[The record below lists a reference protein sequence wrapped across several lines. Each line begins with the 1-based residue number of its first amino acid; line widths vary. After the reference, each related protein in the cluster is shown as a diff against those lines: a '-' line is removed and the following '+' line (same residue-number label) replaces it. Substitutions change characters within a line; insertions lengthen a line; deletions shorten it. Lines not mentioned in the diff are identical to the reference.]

1 MDVYASKE
9 KNRSYL
15 GLIIVVAIL
24 LVFGLLMIYS
34 ASSSLAYVYRDG
46 DVFYY
51 FKRQAVWIIVGSLV
65 GYYFF
70 RIKYEGL
77 RTLGYFITIAS
88 VVLIIYTIPK
98 ALFNIDMPFVNTL
111 NGATR
116 WIDLV
121 LFDLQPSELFKF
133 GIIIFTGAWLTMSS
147 STQKRIEQF
156 LKNYRDREYTYKL
169 LNFIYLLFPVVVV
182 VFGSMLILL
191 QKDFDTIVIIFV
203 GFIAAYYV
211 GVDKKYQKTAIVV
224 VTLLGLFAS
233 IFALVGV
240 EYRRARVE
248 SFVQILIEGEPSADA
263 KADESFQVW
272 NGLVG
277 IGSGGIFGL
286 GYGESRQKLFF
297 LQEAAY
303 TDSIFAIVGEE
314 FGLVGSISVLVM
326 FMVFISQGYGIAK
339 NTNSKFDNIIATGL
353 TTGIAS
359 QAFLNIAANLAVIPF
374 GGITLPFISYGGSS
388 TVISLVS
395 VAILVKISQGGEKA
409 TIKIQRFR

>member
-1 MDVYASKE
+1 MDVYANKE
-9 KNRSYL
+9 KPKSYL
-15 GLIIVVAIL
+15 GLVIVVAIL

-46 DVFYY
+46 DLFYY
-51 FKRQAVWIIVGSLV
+51 FKRQGIWIILGCLV
-65 GYYFF
+65 GYYFIK
-70 RIKYEGL
+70 IKYEGL
-77 RTLGYFITIAS
+77 RKLGYIFTGFS
-88 VVLIIYTIPK
+88 LLLIVYTLPK
-98 ALFNIDMPFVNTL
+98 ALFNIDMPLVNTL

-116 WIDLV
+116 WIDLG

-133 GIIIFTGAWLTMSS
+133 GIIIFTAAWLTMSS
-147 STQKRIEQF
+147 STQKSIEQF

-182 VFGSMLILL
+182 LLGSLLILL
-191 QKDFDTIVIIFV
+191 QKDFDTIVIIYV
-203 GFIAAYYV
+203 GFIAAYYI

-224 VTLLGLFAS
+224 VTLMGIIAS

-240 EYRRARVE
+240 EYRRERVNA
-248 SFVQILIEGEPSADA
+248 FVQILVDGEPSNAA
-263 KADESFQVW
+263 KADEGFQVW

-314 FGLVGSISVLVM
+314 FGLVGSVSVMVL
-326 FMVFISQGYGIAK
+326 FMVFISQGYTIAK
-339 NTNSKFDNIIATGL
+339 STTSKFDNILATGI

-388 TVISLVS
+388 TVISLIS
-395 VAILVKISQGGEKA
+395 VATLIKVSQGGEKSV
-409 TIKIQRFR
+409 KLQRFR